1 MSVNVLSYTEWL
13 KTQSNIEN
21 VSNYDRLELYEK
33 YCNEQTNTALQ
44 QGLAGDGADG
54 AGKGVTVQSG
64 GMKGTSEDQ
73 TKRADANAAQV
84 AEIAALKGESA
95 EFIQQAVTDSGKDK
109 RFSDNKKAQNAVEE
123 QIYRELIAR
132 DAANP
137 ESDLAKLNKRWR
149 EAKTDV
155 EKQAILQEKE
165 AVFAAIRKE
174 AELRTEA
181 LRMNDEIKGMN
192 DYAKTHKKDEV
203 GIGDNLTLTAN
214 DEIDPDK
221 GTLYADNENNL
232 RDQILQEYMNVDTIP
247 TLNELTQKYGDENIA
262 KAVLGVLVDNE
273 YRKTHY
279 EVHDAYLDKDAYN
292 AAKEKAVAAG
302 VSEAT
307 FKEHNTLVENKN
319 VKAYIQENFTNEK
332 GEVDMQK
339 LKDFVFQ
346 YIGSDFEVNYGV
358 HKKHKGGHGQD
369 EYRQL
374 MEVTG
379 LSRSEVQKLVVAAG
393 GFTEKSDKATKILL
407 AGLEGALIGAGLGAG
422 GGAIAGSLLQV
433 TANAT
438 ATAIANAT
446 ANVVDASGNVIQS
459 ATASDVQTATASK
472 TANAAGVAV
481 LPGALTGAAIGAV
494 IGMGSAAIFYHY
506 DGQRDVMNGFEVA
519 QAVGDPEKMLK
530 GLKNPTDLDKVPY
543 EMITALKKLGIPD
556 VEIVNAI
563 KVAKGNATG
572 THVTIEELISA
583 CRMLEVKYSKEHE
596 KVQEETVEVTPSVE
610 VNPYQDVK
618 QAVYEDLFKYDL
630 ISGEHWSGIAQ
641 EMYLCDGKPITPTEA
656 YQIGTYYKRER
667 YGYKASDANMPGTL
681 MLLRTLELNG
691 KTYTLKEEGWK
702 RNPDSR
708 PSNGRRV
715 TVDYTPGLLEEGYEK
730 YGYKATVT
738 GTQSGEDV
746 NYDSGLIYTDVNTRD
761 VAMRE
766 AEAEYKR
773 NNPAYRKP
781 KE

>member
-1 MSVNVLSYTEWL
+1 M
-13 KTQSNIEN
+13 EN
-21 VSNYDRLELYEK
+21 VSNYQRLELYED
-33 YCNEQTNTALQ
+33 YLAQQNNNNLQ
-44 QGLAGDGADG
+44 QGLAGNGAADKD
-54 AGKGVTVQSG
+54 KGVTLQQG
-64 GMKGTSEDQ
+64 QEGTPEGQ
-73 TKRADANAAQV
+73 AARANANADQIAQMT
-84 AEIAALKGESA
+84 ALKGESA
-95 EFIQQAVTDSGKDK
+95 EFIQQAVTQSGKDK
-109 RFSDNKKAQNAVEE
+109 SFSDNKKAQNTVEE

-137 ESDLAKLNKRWR
+137 ESDLAKLNKRWA
-149 EAKTDV
+149 EAKTDA

-181 LRMNDEIKGMN
+181 LRMTDEIKGMK
-192 DYAKTHKKDEV
+192 DYAATHKKDEV
-203 GIGDNLTLTAN
+203 GIGNNLTLTAQ
-214 DEIDPDK
+214 DDISSDK
-221 GTLYADNENNL
+221 GTLYAEQDNL
-232 RDQILQEYMNVDTIP
+232 RDQILQEYMNVETIP
-247 TLNELTQKYGDENIA
+247 SLDELTKKYGDENIA
-262 KAVLGVLVDNE
+262 KAVLGVLIDNE

-302 VSEAT
+302 VSEST
-307 FKEHNTLVENKN
+307 FEEHNTLVENKD
-319 VKAYIQENFTNEK
+319 VKAYIQKNFTNEK

-379 LSRSEVQKLVVAAG
+379 LSRSEVQKLVIAAG

-407 AGLEGALIGAGLGAG
+407 AGLTGALAGAGLGAG
-422 GGAIAGSLLQV
+422 GGAIAGSLLNV

-459 ATASDVQTATASK
+459 ATASDVQTATASQS
-472 TANAAGVAV
+472 ANAAGLAV
-481 LPGALTGAAIGAV
+481 LPGALTGAAIGAI

-506 DGQRDVMNGFEVA
+506 DGQRDVMNGYEVA

-543 EMITALKKLGIPD
+543 NMITALKELGIPD

-583 CRMLEVKYSKEHE
+583 CRMLEVKYSKEPE
-596 KVQEETVEVTPSVE
+596 KVEGPVPPQPQPKEYTSEIFEHTKEIQVAEKF
-610 VNPYQDVK
+610 Y
-618 QAVYEDLFKYDL
+618 LRHL
-630 ISGEHWSGIAQ
+630 SGLYATTIAT
-641 EMYLCDGKPITPTEA
+641 K
-656 YQIGTYYKRER
+656 
-667 YGYKASDANMPGTL
+667 GY
-681 MLLRTLELNG
+681 TLEDGQALSRTQIAELASTINSWDNNVVTKNG
-691 KTYTLKEEGWK
+691 KTVVTDSWSLKLTHTLNDGTVVVLKPEADLLKITPDISAPNANISAGK
-702 RNPDSR
+702 RTAQNVTYKTVVTPDGASFKIYEVKSDGSQGDMVAQSSTKYATR
-708 PSNGRRV
+708 QQAIDAADAKIRDLKAADANGQ
-715 TVDYTPGLLEEGYEK
+715 K
-730 YGYKATVT
+730 
-738 GTQSGEDV
+738 
-746 NYDSGLIYTDVNTRD
+746 
-761 VAMRE
+761 
-766 AEAEYKR
+766 
-773 NNPAYRKP
+773 
-781 KE
+781 